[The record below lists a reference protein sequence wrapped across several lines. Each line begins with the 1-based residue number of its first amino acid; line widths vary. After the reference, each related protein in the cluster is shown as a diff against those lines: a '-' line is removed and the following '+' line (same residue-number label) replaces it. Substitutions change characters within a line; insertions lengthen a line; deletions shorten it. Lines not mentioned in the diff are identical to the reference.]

1 MHRMRAL
8 VPPIIQRVANIAGQE
23 NGMKILETGIQVVGV
38 DILHG
43 CANFSFA
50 KIVSLSNLSQERNF
64 PGIKLFWFTKN
75 SVYESTQN

>member
-38 DILHG
+38 DILQG
-43 CANFSFA
+43 RANFSFA
-50 KIVSLSNLSQERNF
+50 KTVSPLNLSQERSF
-64 PGIKLFWFTKN
+64 PGIKLFWFTIN